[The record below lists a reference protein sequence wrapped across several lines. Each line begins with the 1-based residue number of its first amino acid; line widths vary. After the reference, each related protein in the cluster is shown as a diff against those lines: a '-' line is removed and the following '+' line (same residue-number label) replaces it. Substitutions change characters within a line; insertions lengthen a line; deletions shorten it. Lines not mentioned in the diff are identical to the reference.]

1 MTDLD
6 QRITSVLREHAEGET
21 DVHRLIRQSRT
32 RGRRRQLRRRA
43 TTGTA
48 LALAG
53 VLGFLGATGT
63 DLAGL
68 TGRGPSTAAS
78 PADAAPVPPR
88 ADGVPGAAQ
97 HPELVGTDP
106 QVLHFSVDPAK
117 GRYLGW
123 AVQGRQVESVR
134 FDAGGGRAVTVELS
148 GSAAF
153 AGSGIEG
160 WPVDALPKPTFD
172 GSIQRVALG
181 SGSHGYVTWWRPAA
195 GLYARASM
203 RGGDVSALTRALSA
217 VRWDE
222 ARRCAAPL
230 RLTSLPVG
238 ASVGFC
244 SVDATVFPRSLQVQL
259 TISREPSATMW
270 VQLLYGSQISG
281 SSTESNRTVGGRPAY
296 LYPAGTKMELLG
308 FPKAHLTADVGG
320 PWTDGVL
327 KDQPTF
333 TEADM
338 AGVLAG
344 AQVAKDLTD
353 PATWD

>member
-6 QRITSVLREHAEGET
+6 QRIASVLREHAEGHT
-21 DVHRLIRQSRT
+21 DTHRLLRESRA
-32 RGRRRQLRRRA
+32 RGRRRQVRRRVA
-43 TTGTA
+43 AGTA
-48 LALAG
+48 LALVGVVGFAG
-53 VLGFLGATGT
+53 VTGT

-68 TGRGPSTAAS
+68 AGRKPSTAAS
-78 PADAAPVPPR
+78 PADAAPVPPH

-97 HPELVGTDP
+97 RPELVGADP

-123 AVQGRQVESVR
+123 AVQGRQVEVVR
-134 FDAGGGRAVTVELS
+134 FDPGDGRVVTVEVS
-148 GSAAF
+148 RSAAF
-153 AGSGIEG
+153 AGSSIEG
-160 WPVDALPKPTFD
+160 WPVASTPKPSFD
-172 GSIQRVALG
+172 GAIQRVALG
-181 SGSHGYVTWWRPAA
+181 NGSPGYVTWWRPAA

-203 RGGDVSALTRALSA
+203 RGGDPFMLTRALTA

-222 ARRCAAPL
+222 ARRCATPL
-230 RLTSLPVG
+230 RLTSLPPG
-238 ASVGFC
+238 ASIDSC
-244 SVDATVFPRSLQVQL
+244 SVDVAAFPGGLKVQL
-259 TISREPSATMW
+259 TINREPSATMW
-270 VQLLYGSQISG
+270 VQLLYGTQIAG

-308 FPKAHLTADVGG
+308 IPRAHLTADVGG

-338 AGVLAG
+338 ASVLAG
-344 AQVAKDLTD
+344 AQVAKELTD
-353 PATWD
+353 PETWD